1 MSINNF
7 RPQKYST
14 IVKIM
19 VSTLSAIV
27 VVFCV
32 EMAFI
37 SNFLFEK
44 NAKLANN
51 NILNYTE
58 QITFSVQ
65 NALRDA
71 LNLTKYAQSVMAD
84 IDLEKDAEP
93 NRLMPGLLRAFPSL
107 NSAWVVV
114 GDTAAPDGSR
124 LLSGWVNKNGTI
136 MELPDNGSRR
146 EHVGQPWFETPFR
159 RGEIYI
165 GYYGFADAAQNGRTV
180 YAAVVSVP
188 ITQKGKIVGVCGVNI
203 TYANVIDLIYKFNQE
218 RQSRAVLIAH
228 DMTVLYAPGKDVLHV
243 DNKPVEAVGKNLS
256 EFPFLDKSC
265 RKSLYPELLAT
276 LQRGEVFKK
285 VMAGPFVSNAPVF
298 MAISPI
304 HIDLGDN
311 IKMEPLYLFIGTMLS
326 NLYSDIYYSV
336 FITILSASIFLIII
350 CLVIYFNVRALLR
363 PIKKLTDDAMR
374 ISNGD
379 FNVVFEEVHDSDK
392 NEISVLQRALVK
404 MISALKDNLA
414 TVERRVE
421 ERTHE
426 LRLMTEKA
434 EAARERAEEAS
445 KVKSQFL
452 ANMSHEIRTP
462 MNAVIGMVSIG
473 KTARDVERKDYC
485 LTKIQDASKHL
496 LGVINDILD
505 MSKIEANKFELSYT
519 DFNFERMLQNVVN
532 VMSFRVDEKMQAF
545 KVYYDRNIPRKLV
558 GDDQRITQVITN
570 FLSNAIKFTP
580 EEGVI
585 GLRARLVSE
594 ADGVYNIQVAVTD
607 TGIGITKEQQA
618 NLFSSFQQADS
629 NTARKYGGTGLGLA
643 ISKNIIEMM
652 GGTIHLDSEAGK
664 GSTFSFTIPL
674 KCSTE
679 ADTAKTLP
687 ANVNW
692 DNLRILTVDDDPD
705 VLTYFKE
712 ITQEFGIKCCD
723 TALSGADAL
732 AAIEKNGGYNIYF
745 VDWKMPNMDGLEL
758 TKEIKNRIPESEN
771 AIVIL
776 ISAAEWTV
784 VEVRAKEAGVDKFL
798 AKPLFPSSIADA
810 INEAL
815 GLHRLQQEKDSMR
828 DFTGIFAKYRIL
840 LAEDVEINCEIVKSL
855 LEPTGLEIDCAANG
869 AEAVKMFG
877 DAPARYNL
885 IFMDV
890 QMPEMDGLEATRR
903 IRSLGTPESKNVP
916 IIAMTANVFKEDVE
930 KCISVGMDDHVG
942 KPLDIDEV
950 VAKLN
955 KYLRAAKSKA

>member
-1 MSINNF
+1 
-7 RPQKYST
+7 
-14 IVKIM
+14 M

-65 NALRDA
+65 DALRDA
-71 LNLTKYAQSVMAD
+71 LNITKYAQGAMANID
-84 IDLEKDAEP
+84 IEKDPEP
-93 NRLMPGLLRAFPSL
+93 HRLMPALLKTFPSL

-114 GDTAAPDGSR
+114 GDTASPDGSR
-124 LLSGWVNKNGTI
+124 LLSGWVNKNGTV

-165 GYYGFADAAQNGRTV
+165 GYYGFADAARNGQIV
-180 YAAVVSVP
+180 YAAVVSAP
-188 ITQKGKIVGVCGVNI
+188 ITQNGKIVGVCGVNI
-203 TYANVIDLIYKFNQE
+203 TYANVIELIYKFNQE

-758 TKEIKNRIPESEN
+758 TREIKNRIPESEN

-855 LEPTGLEIDCAANG
+855 LEPTGLEIDCATNG

-903 IRSLGTPESKNVP
+903 IRALGTPESKNVP

-955 KYLRAAKSKA
+955 KYLRAAKSRA